1 MKSGSI
7 LVGILLLLT
16 SISANAVMYENRE
29 LTENQIYTIQRA
41 YELGESS
48 GYGLTLAAI
57 ALTES
62 KAGKFLINNR
72 TGDYGVFQNNLKY
85 TVKRVEQL
93 TGSKMGWKHQRKLR
107 SELIASMETSAN
119 YALMELEYWKEV
131 RNGDWKMVVKS
142 YNAGYS
148 PNSSAGIEYY
158 ERVAKNIKFLR
169 SCGCYRQ

>member
-29 LTENQIYTIQRA
+29 LSDDQIYTIQRA
-41 YELGESS
+41 YELGEPT

-62 KAGKFLINNR
+62 RAGKFLINNR

-85 TVKRVEQL
+85 TAKRVEIL
-93 TGSKMGWKHQRKLR
+93 TGSKMSWKSRQLLRK
-107 SELIASMETSAN
+107 ELINSMESSAN
-119 YALMELEYWKEV
+119 YALMELDYWRDV
-131 RNGDWKMVVKS
+131 RKGDWKMVVKS

-148 PNSSAGIEYY
+148 PNSPAGIEYY